1 MPFSDYKIGHVDRLN
16 TCTYSPL
23 FVWCGWPT
31 LRLYIP
37 AETEKIKIF
46 LNDFW
51 CFWVTPWHSIFITLT
66 NESRHAYAD
75 SFFTMMMNRTN
86 TTFWLF
92 SKLKRRKNNKYKFKN
107 YILVSRGVNFFFNI
121 VAFAWIS
128 HVIKMIKDRGDPIS
142 I

>member
-1 MPFSDYKIGHVDRLN
+1 MILDALGDS
-16 TCTYSPL
+16 
-23 FVWCGWPT
+23 
-31 LRLYIP
+31 LYI
-37 AETEKIKIF
+37 I
-46 LNDFW
+46 
-51 CFWVTPWHSIFITLT
+51 ITLT

-75 SFFTMMMNRTN
+75 SFYTMMMNWTN

-92 SKLKRRKNNKYKFKN
+92 SKLKRRKNKNYKFKK